1 MKKNSLKNQILLGI
15 LLASL
20 GTATTF
26 AQSRFVESIKKQEM
40 ISMGKKA
47 YEIRCSGCH
56 GLEGNGNGPGAKML
70 TPKPRDFTKG
80 VFKFKTVPLG
90 MMPTN
95 DDLLKTLN
103 QGIPNSSMPSFAL
116 VSDTEKRAIIEY
128 VKTFAGEAWKG
139 QDETAVVPPLNVP
152 QGVFDK
158 KAKFLEYARNGR
170 VWFQE
175 LGCIVCHGTSA
186 RGDGPSAAGLTDS
199 WDQPIT
205 PANLHK
211 RTIKRGYTVQDIAYS
226 IYQGVDGTP
235 MPAYGTAME
244 AAEAKYPEIKEKRY
258 VWELAAYI
266 LYLRGEEAG
275 LYNGEIPA
283 IPEGKIS
290 ADEVQKTVGK
300 YFNP

>member
-1 MKKNSLKNQILLGI
+1 MKKSNILMTI
-15 LLASL
+15 LLATL
-20 GTATTF
+20 GAATAF

-40 ISMGKKA
+40 IQMGKKG
-47 YEIRCSGCH
+47 YETRCSGCH

-70 TPKPRDFTKG
+70 FPKPRDFTRG

-90 MMPTN
+90 MMPAN

-103 QGIPNSSMPSFAL
+103 QGVVGTSMPSFAL
-116 VSDTEKRAIIEY
+116 VSDVEKRAIIEY
-128 VKTFAGEAWKG
+128 VKTFAPEAWKA
-139 QDETAVVPPLNVP
+139 QDLTQAVSPLPVP
-152 QGVFDK
+152 QGFFDNK
-158 KAKFLEYARNGR
+158 ENFLTHARNGR

-186 RGDGPSAAGLTDS
+186 RGDGPSAEGLMDS
-199 WDQPIT
+199 WDQKIT

-211 RTIKRGYTVQDIAYS
+211 RYVKRGYTVQDVAYS

-235 MPAYGTAME
+235 MPAYGSVMD
-244 AAEAKYPEIKEKRY
+244 AAGEKYPEIKEKKY
-258 VWELAAYI
+258 IWELAAYI
-266 LYLRGEEAG
+266 LYLRAEEAG

-290 ADEVQKTVGK
+290 PEEVQKTVGK
-300 YFNP
+300 YFEANN